1 MLKLKLAFIGEHGHY
16 QGDVTRGRRFLLD
29 SNLDANDFGAI

>member
-16 QGDVTRGRRFLLD
+16 QGDVTRGRSFLLD
-29 SNLDANDFGAI
+29 SSFDANDFNAI